1 MSEVSKSAEWSA
13 LEKTITTKLGSG
25 HGTTV
30 LLSLLKKVHDLDE
43 VAIVV
48 PFTQEELTESYAS
61 IPVAELEPVPPEPSV
76 EVTESSP

>member
-30 LLSLLKKVHDLDE
+30 LLGLLKKVHDIDGVE
-43 VAIVV
+43 VVV
-48 PFTQEELTESYAS
+48 PFTQDDLSQP
-61 IPVAELEPVPPEPSV
+61 PVAELEPVPPEPSV